1 MDWINIVNQVF
12 DVFVVPVLIAVA
24 SALVS
29 FIRKRTNQDQAE
41 SDSKISENYL
51 KFLDDTIT
59 SCLRSTNQ
67 TFVNVLKEKGEF
79 DDEAA
84 EEALEITYQSVLNV
98 LSIEAEQYISKFVG
112 DLELY
117 IKDKIEA
124 KIQENKN

>member
-1 MDWINIVNQVF
+1 M
-12 DVFVVPVLIAVA
+12 
-24 SALVS
+24 
-29 FIRKRTNQDQAE
+29 
-41 SDSKISENYL
+41 

-67 TFVNVLKEKGEF
+67 TFVNILKEKGEF